1 MISFEEKILKMIEE
15 KSSVLF
21 EIERVLFTQRYRL
34 ANKHFE
40 IFAVQSISMMYSIWE
55 GFIQQV
61 FQLYIS
67 ELNKKELDFI
77 NYSDEIVVF
86 HMENTFK
93 QLYEYPEKVQKKV
106 KLYAD
111 LNTFYNQDK
120 HLLHTIVNTE
130 SNVSFETL
138 NKLLHRF
145 SLEQFP
151 KIWGDYKYPKPNL
164 QETMKTFLRYR
175 NAVAHGGDISSE
187 EKVTQEVY
195 GKYKKLVLDLM
206 YEIQNKMS
214 DGLSNKTYLKM

>member
-1 MISFEEKILKMIEE
+1 
-15 KSSVLF
+15 
-21 EIERVLFTQRYRL
+21 
-34 ANKHFE
+34 
-40 IFAVQSISMMYSIWE
+40 MMYSIWE
-55 GFIQQV
+55 GYIQQV

-67 ELNKKELDFI
+67 ELNKKELNFV

-93 QLYEYPEKVQKKV
+93 QFYEYPEKTQKKV

-111 LNTFYNQDK
+111 LNMFYNQDK
-120 HLLHTIVNTE
+120 HLLHTFVNTE

-138 NKLLHRF
+138 NKLLNRF

-151 KIWGDYKYPKPNL
+151 KIWKDYKYPKPNL

-195 GKYKKLVLDLM
+195 SKYKKLVLDLM

-214 DGLSNKTYLKM
+214 DGLSNKTYLKL